1 MKCLEF
7 YVLIMADS
15 ANGRQTEQNKKQK
28 NLREHTGRYRCPFMF
43 VVVSGVGVL
52 GLAISVIAKG

>member
-1 MKCLEF
+1 M
-7 YVLIMADS
+7 DD
-15 ANGRQTEQNKKQK
+15 RRNKKKKTKK

-43 VVVSGVGVL
+43 VVFSAVGVL

>member
-15 ANGRQTEQNKKQK
+15 ANGQQTEQKKK

-43 VVVSGVGVL
+43 VVFSAVGVL